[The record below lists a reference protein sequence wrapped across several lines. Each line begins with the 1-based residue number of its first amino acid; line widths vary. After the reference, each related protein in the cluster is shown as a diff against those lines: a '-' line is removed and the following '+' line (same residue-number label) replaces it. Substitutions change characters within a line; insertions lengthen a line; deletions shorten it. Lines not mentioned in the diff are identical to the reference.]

1 MAKEKDAA
9 SHGSPRSS
17 ERPSGLSAFDD
28 ASGPEG
34 KGPTSGEDAGGAL
47 PDFIRRA
54 MAFGFSGFFATEEAM
69 RRALGDTMPKD
80 WIDFAAEQSDR
91 TRGELTDRFAKE
103 FGKIL
108 EQVDFVQLMSQLL
121 EGRSV
126 EVSASIRLGPE
137 RSEEAE
143 SESGASAGAS
153 AGKGERSFRTDLKLS
168 TRDES
173 SASPS
178 SSGPQ
183 ERPKSKKS

>member
-1 MAKEKDAA
+1 MAKEKDAT
-9 SHGSPRSS
+9 SQGSPRGS
-17 ERPSGLSAFDD
+17 ERRSGLSAFDD

-34 KGPTSGEDAGGAL
+34 KGSTSGEEAGGAL

-91 TRGELTDRFAKE
+91 TRDELTDRFAKE

-126 EVSASIRLGPE
+126 EVSASIRLGPD

-143 SESGASAGAS
+143 SESGASAG
-153 AGKGERSFRTDLKLS
+153 KGERNFRTDLKLS
-168 TRDES
+168 TRNES

-183 ERPKSKKS
+183 ERPNSKKS